1 MLIPITDRAQAA
13 NALREVLA
21 QAKHTVFF
29 GGAGVSTESGIPDF
43 RSADGIYRRESV
55 IPPETI
61 LSRPFFD
68 AHPEDFFAFYRETLL
83 TPDAKPNAAHRAL
96 AKMEREGRLD
106 AVVTQNIDGLHQAAG
121 SKRVYELHGSVL
133 RNRCMR
139 CKRVFGVETVADPRA
154 SVPRCDC
161 GGTVKP
167 EVVLYGEP
175 LEDETVT
182 GAVNAIARA
191 DTLLVAGT
199 SLRVYPAAGLLRYF
213 GGTRL
218 IVINYDA
225 TDWDG
230 NATLCIRRPVGELL
244 GDVEGV

>member
-1 MLIPITDRAQAA
+1 MLTPITDRAEAVR
-13 NALREVLA
+13 ALREVLA

-68 AHPEDFFAFYRETLL
+68 AHPADFFAFYRETLL
-83 TPDAKPNAAHRAL
+83 TPDALPNPAHRAL
-96 AKMEREGRLD
+96 AKMEAEGRLD
-106 AVVTQNIDGLHQAAG
+106 AVITQNIDGLHQAAG

-139 CKRVFGVETVADPRA
+139 CKRSFGVETVADPNA
-154 SVPRCDC
+154 DVPRCSC
-161 GGTVKP
+161 GGIIKP

-175 LEDETVT
+175 LDDGTVT

-213 GGTRL
+213 RGENL
-218 IVINYDA
+218 ILVNYDE
-225 TDWDG
+225 TDWDDS
-230 NATLCIRRPVGELL
+230 ATLCIRRPIGELL
-244 GDVEGV
+244 GEVEKV